1 MAFTPATRDALA
13 SIFARMAAEAP
24 KSAEEQLSARAESMT
39 PDDEFERALR
49 RLFGIG
55 HGDELYRRGDA
66 AALGEIETRITRMER
81 DRRADAFNLLN
92 LKALHRAA
100 RIRIERRSAIGTAAE

>member
-1 MAFTPATRDALA
+1 MAFTPATREALDA
-13 SIFARMAAEAP
+13 IFARMAAEALP
-24 KSAEEQLSARAESMT
+24 SAEEQLSARAEALTS
-39 PDDEFERALR
+39 DGDFERALR

-55 HGDELYRRGDA
+55 KGDELYRRGDA
-66 AALGEIETRITRMER
+66 AALGEIETRISKCER

-100 RIRIERRSAIGTAAE
+100 RLRIERRAALRMAAE